1 MLNSKGGAKMNRKLS
16 YNGKTIQ
23 EMTKMELQEQLETNK
38 KRSMVRAGAFGAFSL
53 LTFATVPV
61 LGIVPLG
68 IGVITAHWLR
78 QNNEVIKEEIN
89 KR

>member
-1 MLNSKGGAKMNRKLS
+1 MSEQLS
-16 YNGKTIQ
+16 YNGKSIE
-23 EMTKMELQEQLETNK
+23 EMTKQELQEQYETNK
-38 KRSMVRAGAFGAFSL
+38 KRSGVRAGAFGAFSL
-53 LTFATVPV
+53 LTFAVVPA

-78 QNNEVIKEEIN
+78 QDNEAIKEEID

>member
-1 MLNSKGGAKMNRKLS
+1 MLNSKEEQAMNRKLS
-16 YNGKTIQ
+16 YNGKSIQ

-38 KRSMVRAGAFGAFSL
+38 KRSIVRAGAFGAFSL
-53 LTFATVPV
+53 LAFAAVPP

-78 QNNEVIKEEIN
+78 QNNEAIKEEID